1 MSDERALYTKALD
14 GCLRPF
20 NDEAIEFVASVKV
33 GRVVALEG
41 VKVRNG
47 QYHKLYFAILK
58 LIAENSNPPIS
69 RKAALH
75 FAKLAAGIGEV
86 VKDSRGEG
94 HFVPGSISFAKMDQA
109 AFEAFVQASI
119 PALVGRFM
127 RGTAPD
133 EVISE
138 AMALAA

>member
-1 MSDERALYTKALD
+1 MSDDRALYTKALD
-14 GCLRPF
+14 GSFRPF
-20 NDEAIEFVASVKV
+20 NDEAVEFAASVKV

-41 VKVRNG
+41 VRVRNG

-75 FAKLAAGIGEV
+75 FAKLAADFVSDSKGE
-86 VKDSRGEG
+86 RW
-94 HFVPGSISFAKMDQA
+94 FVPGSISFAKMDQVG
-109 AFEAFVQASI
+109 FEAFVQASI
-119 PALVGRFM
+119 PPLVGRFM

-133 EVISE
+133 ELVAE